1 MKLEHVPLEWV
12 NRVWSTVEPFLDD
25 ALEWSNGEY
34 TVEHAQALVT
44 TGQWT
49 LLIATEDGKIHG
61 AATLTF
67 FNRPTDRVAFIMA
80 IGGTGISSSDMFE
93 QLKLF
98 AVSQG
103 ATALEGAARD
113 SVARLWRRYGFEEK
127 YKIVGVKL

>member
-12 NRVWSTVEPFLDD
+12 NRVWGAAEPFLDN

-44 TGQWT
+44 TGQWM
-49 LLIATEDGKIHG
+49 LLVATEDGKIHG
-61 AATLTF
+61 AATITF
-67 FNRPTDRVAFIMA
+67 FNRPTDRVAFITA
-80 IGGTGISSSDMFE
+80 IGGAGISSPDMFE
-93 QLKLF
+93 QLKGF
-98 AVSQG
+98 ALSQG

-113 SVARLWRRYGFEEK
+113 SVARLWRRYGFAEK